1 MHISVLYLNKVG
13 VGLNKNTN
21 AGGGQYVCRVKQVVL
36 DKVGYH
42 KMPSMGGHCAQCTR
56 VHSIPDRVGLL
67 QGVNVN
73 NMYKFLLTLQ
83 VIVYNIDTVQ
93 CTRVRTVYLTGLASC
108 RIPLLRVSM

>member
-13 VGLNKNTN
+13 VGLNKNTK
-21 AGGGQYVCRVKQVVL
+21 AGGGQHVCRGKQVVL

-73 NMYKFLLTLQ
+73 NMYNFLLTLQ
-83 VIVYNIDTVQ
+83 AIVYNIDTVH
-93 CTRVRTVYLTGLASC
+93 VYVQYT
-108 RIPLLRVSM
+108 